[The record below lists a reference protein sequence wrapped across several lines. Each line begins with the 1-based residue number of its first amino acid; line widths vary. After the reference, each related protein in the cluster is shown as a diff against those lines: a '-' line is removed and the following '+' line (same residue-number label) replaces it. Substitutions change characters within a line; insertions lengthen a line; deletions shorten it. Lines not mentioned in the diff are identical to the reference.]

1 MKQLRG
7 RTKNDTSS
15 GDLITAQIQASVTER
30 RRTSPAEKPATN
42 AIRGR
47 KSAAFAAA
55 NARLAASTLTIQSEP
70 MPTAK
75 MLGTVLKNARCCMK
89 NMSKLSFSPSS
100 NQNALFA
107 RSTSRA

>member
-1 MKQLRG
+1 MKQLRW

-15 GDLITAQIQASVTER
+15 GDLITAQIQASVAER

-55 NARLAASTLTIQSEP
+55 NARLAAPTLTIQSEP

-75 MLGTVLKNARCCMK
+75 MLGTVSMRCMK
-89 NMSKLSFSPSS
+89 SMSKLSFSPSS
-100 NQNALFA
+100 NQNAPFT